1 MDKPLLKNG
10 MLLKQKMAIELVSL
24 DPYISNKD
32 LSKKLHIDY
41 KKVCSWRNNTQFVNK
56 VYDRFMEIAGNEL
69 PKVIMALIREAK
81 EGNTRA
87 AELVLKHFGKL
98 QDTLVVRVEAPFI
111 QHLKSKSGEIST
123 EDAVDLG
130 TDLDQA
136 LKNIDYEVLPE
147 RDPKNDHPVSK
158 TRKDFKETHQ
168 AIQKA
173 KKDASRN
180 KRYSLRNR
188 AKKVDLEPLPPGR
201 PDPSKRRSWLN
212 KLRRLEKKQA
222 EKVVS

>member
-1 MDKPLLKNG
+1 

-81 EGNTRA
+81 TGNTRA

-136 LKNIDYEVLPE
+136 LKDIDYEVLPE
-147 RDPKNDHPVSK
+147 RDPKNDHPVSN
-158 TRKDFKETHQ
+158 TRKDFNNTRQ
-168 AIQKA
+168 AVKKA
-173 KKDASRN
+173 KKDANRN
-180 KRYSLRNR
+180 KRYSLRSR
-188 AKKVDLEPLPPGR
+188 ALKVGLDPLPPGR
-201 PDPSKRRSWLN
+201 PDPSKRRSWLS
-212 KLRRLEKKQA
+212 KLKRLEKKQA
-222 EKVVS
+222 EM

>member
-24 DPYISNKD
+24 DPHISNKD

-41 KKVCSWRNNTQFVNK
+41 KKVCAWRNDIRFVNK
-56 VYDRFMEIAGNEL
+56 VYDRFMEIAGSEL

-98 QDTLVVRVEAPFI
+98 QDTLVVKVEAPFI

-123 EDAVDLG
+123 DDAIDLG

-136 LKNIDYEVLPE
+136 LKDIDYEVLPE
-147 RDPKNDHPVSK
+147 RDPKNDHPVSR

-188 AKKVDLEPLPPGR
+188 AKKVGLEPLPPGR
-201 PDPSKRRSWLN
+201 PDPAKRRSWLN

-222 EKVVS
+222 EM